1 MSKVLRGNIGCR
13 DNLQRCT
20 IYSSRI
26 LTVIVVSNVFLL
38 VTIIRITISL
48 RIISEGQG
56 LVTKVIF
63 RINKARRCVVTLL

>member
-26 LTVIVVSNVFLL
+26 LTVIVVSNVM